1 MYPPCRHISML
12 PRTKEI
18 CTIDMPL
25 SKTNMPMHSASTAP
39 AGHNR
44 PPDQSSKPREL
55 AGRQCTMPLR
65 YSAIRI
71 TRRGDCLSDWLHLT
85 RRSSCWRRRASSASW
100 TRTGL
105 ISFTRHPLPAHPILE
120 APVQALLA
128 PPHHRRLADMRQ
140 RLYFDLDVVAC
151 AAGGTELPDAVVI
164 GGGQPVR
171 HGTGSSWAEGRRLR
185 GRLRRLR
192 LRRLRGFRN
201 QSLIRV
207 VIEPVTFQ

>member
-1 MYPPCRHISML
+1 MCGTCPCCGPSMYPPCRHIFML
-12 PRTKEI
+12 PRTKDIYTI
-18 CTIDMPL
+18 CYSIKQTCPHV
-25 SKTNMPMHSASTAP
+25 PHSASTAP

-44 PPDQSSKPREL
+44 PPDPSSKPREL

-71 TRRGDCLSDWLHLT
+71 TRRGDCLWLHLT

-140 RLYFDLDVVAC
+140 RLYFDLDGGSPLANPPKPRPGNSAKSAPGKP
-151 AAGGTELPDAVVI
+151 AAAAPARK
-164 GGGQPVR
+164 QR
-171 HGTGSSWAEGRRLR
+171 TGR
-185 GRLRRLR
+185 GCVCRWVC
-192 LRRLRGFRN
+192 
-201 QSLIRV
+201 IW
-207 VIEPVTFQ
+207 P

>member
-1 MYPPCRHISML
+1 MYPPCRHIFML

-18 CTIDMPL
+18 CTIDMLL
-25 SKTNMPMHSASTAP
+25 SKTNVPMHSASTAP
-39 AGHNR
+39 VGHNR
-44 PPDQSSKPREL
+44 PPDPSSKPREL

-140 RLYFDLDVVAC
+140 RLYFDLDVVAGGSPL
-151 AAGGTELPDAVVI
+151 ANPPNPGRATRRNPPRANRRQRPPRVNSAPGAGVCV
-164 GGGQPVR
+164 GGYAYG
-171 HGTGSSWAEGRRLR
+171 HIS
-185 GRLRRLR
+185 
-192 LRRLRGFRN
+192 
-201 QSLIRV
+201 
-207 VIEPVTFQ
+207 